1 MNGKYRHISRILL
14 CTTCLIALLGI
25 SASVSAQ
32 SYYEVYSD
40 QYVGYVAY
48 ESNVQD
54 AFAASAPSTSAPK
67 SIKGRQNMWGGDGYG
82 EDENLHPGDPLPL
95 GDHGVLFI
103 FAAITAMIVFIQ
115 QRKRKHASS
124 ANQRLLTLAACIIAT
139 STALA
144 QNEGDYR
151 IKYVEQTATS
161 YTNIKIDYA
170 ICSDI
175 IPASATPVQDTVSLH
190 IYNQYKQ
197 TGTEIFNGI
206 NNPEVILQCYE
217 AGEWVDKECY
227 MVFGPLQLKSGGVI
241 KLPGRKNASDGSSL
255 DDFVHDTGIPTI
267 IHDTEDHACG
277 VWNFVVVQDGTVA
290 HIDMDQVH
298 RYRGN
303 YYIRTASAEGGYD
316 NYTLPGNLLHYYEYA
331 YTNYGTTHD
340 FTHSYCSKIPA
351 DGAVKFTVACDYS
364 TKLAHDLLLSNDRFA
379 DDAYATDVYVKEVA
393 GEPALPSLATVRFGW
408 DKITNRLTRAYIA
421 ETRPQLTNEYLVI
434 EGDISHADTKYPGYF
449 YDNTNWVY
457 SVDIQSQPGALA
469 KVKALYNG
477 SYQYFWGNATTGA
490 ALLEGSDTTAYP
502 VRIIYDFKEHR
513 FSTIYNP
520 NSKITGEINLQT
532 PVMILREHNGPATQ
546 ITFATNDDKIKAKGT
561 TGSIYTQPAYA
572 VLTFLEDKFATNV
585 TTTNHYEKMFYWV
598 SFPFDIAINDIFGL
612 GEYGGYWAIQYY
624 DGPKR
629 AMYGLA
635 NGSTG
640 WEYMPA
646 DGTLKA
652 NVGYVVCLNYR
663 RLTTD
668 YGYAEGGG
676 RKVSLYFPSAS
687 KVSPADIQNCED
699 ITVSLA
705 EHPKGEKITW
715 SHWNWHLLGVPSFAD
730 VQQSDITFYYEYWH
744 PGDAYGPSV
753 VSEMRAMHAYMVQYA
768 GDIKW
773 SGIVNIA
780 PSGLAAKKNSST
792 IDKTMLRL
800 ELQQAG
806 ETMDKTFVQLRE
818 EEGTEGFDLNLDLT
832 KIINKGANIY
842 TVVNGDQMAGNVV
855 PAEESIIPLGVVI
868 AQAGEYRFAM
878 PSSSNGVTIELIDN
892 EKGASTN
899 LLALDYVIALPA
911 GTFESRFA
919 LSIQPD
925 KVSTDLENGEAS
937 ISNDNVRKLLIDGT
951 LYLLKDGSIYDAQ
964 GRCVK

>member
-1 MNGKYRHISRILL
+1 MNGKYRHTVRILL

-25 SASVSAQ
+25 SASSSAQ

-40 QYVGYVAY
+40 QYMGYVAY

-67 SIKGRQNMWGGDGYG
+67 SIKGRQNIWGGDGYG
-82 EDENLHPGDPLPL
+82 EDENLHPGDPLPI
-95 GDHGVLFI
+95 GDHTILFI
-103 FAAITAMIVFIQ
+103 FAALAAVGVFIK
-115 QRKRKHASS
+115 QRKRKHATT
-124 ANQRLLTLAACIIAT
+124 QRLLTLAACTIAT
-139 STALA
+139 SAALA
-144 QNEGDYR
+144 QTEGDYR
-151 IKYVEQTATS
+151 LCYVEQTVLH
-161 YTNIKIDYA
+161 NDIRIDYS
-170 ICSDI
+170 ITSDI
-175 IPASATPVQDTVSLH
+175 IPLSATDKEDTVSLH
-190 IYNQYKQ
+190 IYNEYKLD
-197 TGTEIFNGI
+197 GTEIYNGI
-206 NNPEVILQCYE
+206 NNPEIILQQYT
-217 AGEWVDKECY
+217 GGTWVDKECY
-227 MVFGPLQLKSGGVI
+227 MVFGPLQIKNDGSVI
-241 KLPGRKNASDGSSL
+241 KLPGRKNAGEGSDI
-255 DDFVHDTGIPTI
+255 DDFVHDSGIPAI
-267 IHDTEDHACG
+267 IENTEDHACG
-277 VWNFVVVQDGTVA
+277 VWNFVVVQDGTKA
-290 HIDMDQVH
+290 TMDMDKTH
-298 RYRGN
+298 RYKGD

-340 FTHSYCSKIPA
+340 FTHSYCSKIAA

-379 DDAYATDVYVKEVA
+379 GDAYATDVYVKEVA
-393 GEPALPSLATVRFGW
+393 GEPTLPADASVRFGW
-408 DKITNRLTRAYIA
+408 DMITNRLTRAYIA
-421 ETRPQLTNEYLVI
+421 ETRPQLANEYLVI
-434 EGDISHADTKYPGYF
+434 EGDITPSDTQFPGYF

-457 SVDIQSQPGALA
+457 STDLQIKPGALA
-469 KVKALYNG
+469 TVRAKYNG
-477 SYQYFWGNATTGA
+477 WDQYFWKDK
-490 ALLEGSDTTAYP
+490 ALLGGSGTTAYP

-520 NSKITGEINLQT
+520 NSEITGEINLQT

-546 ITFATNDDKIKAKGT
+546 ITFATNDDKITAKGT

-668 YGYAEGGG
+668 YGYAGGGG
-676 RKVSLYFPSAS
+676 RKVSLYFPSVS
-687 KVSPADIQNCED
+687 KVSPADIQNRED

-705 EHPKGEKITW
+705 EHSKGEKITW

-855 PAEESIIPLGVVI
+855 PAQESIIPLGVVI

-892 EKGASTN
+892 EKGISTN

-919 LSIQPD
+919 LRIQPD
-925 KVSTDLENGEAS
+925 KVTTGVEEVVGSEKSDK
-937 ISNDNVRKLLIDGT
+937 VRKMVVDGA
-951 LYLLKDGSIYDAQ
+951 LYLVKDGVVYDAQ
-964 GRCVK
+964 GKLVR

>member
-1 MNGKYRHISRILL
+1 MNGKYPHISRILL
-14 CTTCLIALLGI
+14 CTTCLVALLLC
-25 SASVSAQ
+25 SSTSAQ
-32 SYYEVYSD
+32 AQYATSQSYDGFYMEY
-40 QYVGYVAY
+40 YAY

-54 AFAASAPSTSAPK
+54 AFAASNPTASSPQGIS
-67 SIKGRQNMWGGDGYG
+67 GRRNMWGGDGYG
-82 EDENLHPGDPLPL
+82 EDENLHPGDPLPI
-95 GDHGVLFI
+95 GDHTILFI
-103 FAAITAMIVFIQ
+103 FAALAAVGVFIK
-115 QRKRKHASS
+115 QRKRKHATT
-124 ANQRLLTLAACIIAT
+124 QRLLTLAACTIAT
-139 STALA
+139 SAALA
-144 QNEGDYR
+144 QTEGDYR
-151 IKYVEQTATS
+151 LCYVEQTVLH
-161 YTNIKIDYA
+161 NDIRIDYS
-170 ICSDI
+170 ITSDI
-175 IPASATPVQDTVSLH
+175 IPLSATTKEDTVSLH
-190 IYNQYKQ
+190 IYNEYKLD
-197 TGTEIFNGI
+197 GTEIYNGI
-206 NNPEVILQCYE
+206 NNPEIILQQYT
-217 AGEWVDKECY
+217 GGTWVDKECY
-227 MVFGPLQLKSGGVI
+227 MVFGPLQIKNDGNVI
-241 KLPGRKNASDGSSL
+241 KLPGRKNAGEGSDI
-255 DDFVHDTGIPTI
+255 DDFVHESGIPAI
-267 IHDTEDHACG
+267 IEDTEDHACG

-298 RYRGN
+298 RYRGD

-408 DKITNRLTRAYIA
+408 DMITNRLTRAYIA
-421 ETRPQLTNEYLVI
+421 ETRPQLANEYLVI

-457 SVDIQSQPGALA
+457 SVDITSQPGALA
-469 KVKALYNG
+469 KVKARYNDN
-477 SYQYFWGNATTGA
+477 YQYFWGNATTGA
-490 ALLEGSDTTAYP
+490 ALLEGSGTTAYP

-520 NSKITGEINLQT
+520 NSEITGEINLQT

-546 ITFATNDDKIKAKGT
+546 ITFATNDDKITAKGT
-561 TGSIYTQPAYA
+561 TGSIYTNPAYA

-598 SFPFDIAINDIFGL
+598 SFPFDIAINEIFGL
-612 GEYGGYWAIQYY
+612 GEYLGYWAIQYY
-624 DGPKR
+624 NGPKR

-640 WEYMPA
+640 WDYMDK

-676 RKVSLYFPSAS
+676 RKVSLYFPSAN
-687 KVSPADIQNCED
+687 KVSPADVQNCED

-806 ETMDKTFVQLRE
+806 VTMDKTFVQLRE

-855 PAEESIIPLGVVI
+855 PAQESIIPLGVVI
-868 AQAGEYRFAM
+868 AQAGEYHFAM
-878 PSSSNGVTIELIDN
+878 PSNSNGVTIELIDN
-892 EKGASTN
+892 EKGVSTN

-919 LSIQPD
+919 LRIQPD
-925 KVSTDLENGEAS
+925 KVTTGVEEVVGSEKSDK
-937 ISNDNVRKLLIDGT
+937 VRKMVVDGA
-951 LYLLKDGSIYDAQ
+951 LYLVKDGVVYDAQ
-964 GRCVK
+964 GKLVR